1 MEIIGIAEAFYG
13 EMYGNEHRI
22 VAHNIVLRREDD
34 TRWIGRFGD
43 RDGKILIPTYELQA
57 KPSDEDY
64 LSTLRHSVA
73 VKEPSI
79 LITYGEK
86 FLVMVK
92 AADCF
97 PEIYHML
104 SAQDEVCE
112 NHYEGFRGYVGTYR
126 EFKALEESIS
136 SFLEVKLYDF
146 FESGDLSD
154 FSRVQP
160 LYELWKSTSRG
171 YFEETEKMALD
182 NACRILQEPERE
194 EDFLSFAAV
203 HCEHNEGAVY
213 DIFRLRLDELLR
225 RSEGPAG

>member
-1 MEIIGIAEAFYG
+1 MEVIGIAEAFYG

-43 RDGKILIPTYELQA
+43 RNGEILIPTYELQA

-64 LSTLRHSVA
+64 LSTLKHFVA
-73 VKEPSI
+73 VKEPSV
-79 LITYGEK
+79 LITYGEG
-86 FLVMVK
+86 FLAMVK

-104 SAQDEVCE
+104 STQDEVCE
-112 NHYEGFRGYVGTYR
+112 DRYEGFRGYIGTYR

-154 FSRVQP
+154 FSRIQP
-160 LYELWKSTSRG
+160 LYELWKSTSHG
-171 YFEETEKMALD
+171 YFEESEKMALD
-182 NACRILQEPERE
+182 NACRILREPERE

-213 DIFRLRLDELLR
+213 DTFRLRLDELLR
-225 RSEGPAG
+225 RSEEPAG